1 MQRNSEIIIK
11 KYKQIIMNKK
21 EFLPNP
27 PKEIYLDI
35 DNLDYSV
42 HCNNMAPEFVFNNK
56 ESELI

>member
-1 MQRNSEIIIK
+1 
-11 KYKQIIMNKK
+11 MNKK